1 MTRKLI
7 LPISALSIV
16 CLSPATLQSA
26 VSVSL
31 SPPYIEKVMASGGKL
46 QDTISYTNDS
56 DTPMLVTVDFADFA
70 VSDTG
75 EVSEMPSGTD
85 VSSLAR
91 SIRISPSKIQ
101 VPPGGRTF
109 FRYSVT
115 APEEFTQLR
124 SQIFFSST
132 PVVESAPNQ
141 VLFIARMGVPIYVE
155 NVNAQP
161 AAVKVHEVKWER
173 TGENNESLVLKTVV
187 TNEGERNIRPAGF
200 LEVRSK
206 DGEFAQT
213 FPFNEG
219 NEPVLPGQK
228 REWTLSFGPVPGGEL
243 SLNLRFSIAPRAMF
257 QERYTVQ

>member
-1 MTRKLI
+1 MTRKRII
-7 LPISALSIV
+7 LNIVVSLLLVAPSALY
-16 CLSPATLQSA
+16 AA

-31 SPPYIEKVMASGGKL
+31 SPPFIEKLMPAGGKL

-85 VSSLAR
+85 ATSLAR
-91 SIRISPSKIQ
+91 SIRISPSRIQ
-101 VPPGGRTF
+101 VPPGGRTS

-132 PVVESAPNQ
+132 PVVEDAPNQ
-141 VLFIARMGVPIYVE
+141 VLFVARMGIPIYVE
-155 NVNAQP
+155 NVKAAP
-161 AAVKVHEVKWER
+161 ADIRVHELKWER
-173 TGENNESLVLKTVV
+173 AGDNDERLVLKARVS
-187 TNEGERNIRPAGF
+187 NEGERNLRPSGF

-228 REWTLSFGPVPGGEL
+228 REWILSFGPVPGGEL
-243 SLNLRFSIAPRAMF
+243 SLNLRFSTAPRGMF
-257 QERYTVQ
+257 QERYSIP

>member
-1 MTRKLI
+1 MTKKLI
-7 LPISALSIV
+7 LLSAVLLLSV
-16 CLSPATLQSA
+16 LSPGSLTAA

-31 SPPYIEKVMASGGKL
+31 SPPYIEKLMPSGGKL

-56 DTPMLVTVDFADFA
+56 DTPMLVTVDFADFG
-70 VSDTG
+70 VSATG

-85 VSSLAR
+85 VTSLAR

-132 PVVESAPNQ
+132 PIVESAPNQ
-141 VLFIARMGVPIYVE
+141 VLFVARMGIPIYVE
-155 NVNAQP
+155 NVKAQP
-161 AAVKVHEVKWER
+161 ADIKVHEVKWER
-173 TGENNESLVLKTVV
+173 SGENNESLVLKAVV
-187 TNEGERNIRPAGF
+187 TNEGERNIRPSGF
-200 LEVRSK
+200 LEVRSQ
-206 DGEFAQT
+206 DGRFAQT

-243 SLNLRFSIAPRAMF
+243 SLDLRFAIGPRAMF
-257 QERYTVQ
+257 RERYTVQ